1 MLHCAILQEMQ
12 NGTAAKQY
20 FVWSRGI
27 MVRDVDIIAEVCK
40 HLLKKK
46 GHALGQ
52 RVETRLKL
60 QSW

>member
-1 MLHCAILQEMQ
+1 
-12 NGTAAKQY
+12 
-20 FVWSRGI
+20 